1 MSGRCGRSR
10 RRSVDDETYRGD
22 QNPPGTGSTVVDL
35 GDLGNGGD
43 DQWLVGM
50 GVRSGDIR
58 EKVGDMGELGDDEKR
73 KDEPRYVV
81 SMFLTQGEGMVMLED
96 VDMSE
101 YGFEWLLEIFM
112 GYLPGNRTFTLN
124 LLKDKGHIE
133 VVSQDPERP
142 YVLEARKKD

>member
-1 MSGRCGRSR
+1 M
-10 RRSVDDETYRGD
+10 
-22 QNPPGTGSTVVDL
+22 VDL